1 MLYHKKEKV
10 IRRALKIIWLTIVS
24 VTAFIFAG
32 TLAIQF
38 PQVQTFIGQKLVKV
52 LSDKLDGEITFEKVH
67 LKPFTTLVLKNALI
81 IDKNPASDTRNGKPQ
96 IDTFFRAEY
105 VIATFTLDGL
115 LRQESI
121 RIKTA
126 FVDNAQMNL
135 VLEDKADSGDGE
147 THTDNLSRIFRIRS
161 TDPDKP
167 KNMNEIF
174 RIKKVEIRDMGFRM
188 LNYQSDRPEYE
199 SDGAMDWNNLDVR
212 DIDIKARNLK
222 FKEGKM
228 SGIAD
233 HVSFVERSGFQSIE
247 ISGEAIVGGG
257 KTIVEE
263 LRILDKWSDIDMEL
277 FMMSYA
283 NTHSFSEFISEVR
296 LEGRIRPSILDFRT
310 ISYFAPAL
318 KGNNLKASVQGKLEG
333 YVNDFKV
340 ENLSVDSKAGGFK
353 GTLNGMMK
361 GLPDVMHT
369 SLSANVRGF
378 LLTTDG
384 LGKFVTEWMPEDSL
398 DISMFGPETVFR
410 LDADV
415 DGLLDQMDINAELD
429 SEDGRLNAQVGIRNV
444 IAQDK
449 PINIFGTV
457 NTDNL
462 DVGRM
467 IGNDIIRQTSLKA
480 GLKAQ
485 IGNRKVR
492 SCVTI
497 DSLIVD
503 RMHLNGYD
511 YSGIAG
517 AGTLA
522 EDAFNGTIICNDPSL
537 NFMFQGAFALSN
549 KTQNSRYDFFAVVGH
564 ADLNAMNIDKRGIS
578 EIQFQ
583 TKRISL
589 QRTTR
594 EDMTSATSALP
605 PTAMTTSSEPASI
618 PSSLMQPLM
627 ALQP

>member
-1 MLYHKKEKV
+1 MLYHKKGKV

-161 TDPDKP
+161 ADPDKP

-212 DIDIKARNLK
+212 DIDIKARNLR

-462 DVGRM
+462 DVGRI

-492 SCVTI
+492 SYVTI

-583 TKRISL
+583 TKADFTRTSGGDIFGKIDIADIIAKNNQGRHDIGNISL
-589 QRTTR
+589 
-594 EDMTSATSALP
+594 TSHSNEKKL
-605 PTAMTTSSEPASI
+605 
-618 PSSLMQPLM
+618 
-627 ALQP
+627 